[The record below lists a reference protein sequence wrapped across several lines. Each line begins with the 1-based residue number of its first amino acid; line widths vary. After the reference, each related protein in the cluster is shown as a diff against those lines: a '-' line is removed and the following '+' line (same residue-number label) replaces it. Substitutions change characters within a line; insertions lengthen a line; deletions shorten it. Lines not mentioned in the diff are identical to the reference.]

1 MLVVGLFAGI
11 LAGLLGVGGG
21 IVIVPALYLLF
32 SYLNI
37 APEILMH
44 LAVGT
49 SLATIIPTSIR
60 SVLKHRSRD
69 AVDGT
74 ILRGWGPWLFVGAV
88 AGGIAA
94 GFIST
99 SGLAVIFGL
108 IALAVSLHMAIGN
121 PDRTVADHLPTG
133 MAGRTTPLVVGA
145 LSTLMGIG
153 GGTLGVPIMTLFK
166 VPIHK
171 AVGTAS
177 GFGVIIAVPATIAF
191 VISGLGADNLPPW
204 SVGYV
209 SLIGFAL
216 IVPATLL
223 SVPLGVRLAH
233 WLNPA
238 MLRRAF
244 ALFLGLTALRML
256 WDSAIAL
263 VA

>member
-1 MLVVGLFAGI
+1 MPGSEFLILFAAVMLVVGLFAGI

-94 GFIST
+94 GT
-99 SGLAVIFGL
+99 S
-108 IALAVSLHMAIGN
+108 
-121 PDRTVADHLPTG
+121 
-133 MAGRTTPLVVGA
+133 
-145 LSTLMGIG
+145 
-153 GGTLGVPIMTLFK
+153 
-166 VPIHK
+166 
-171 AVGTAS
+171 
-177 GFGVIIAVPATIAF
+177 
-191 VISGLGADNLPPW
+191 
-204 SVGYV
+204 
-209 SLIGFAL
+209 
-216 IVPATLL
+216 
-223 SVPLGVRLAH
+223 
-233 WLNPA
+233 
-238 MLRRAF
+238 
-244 ALFLGLTALRML
+244 
-256 WDSAIAL
+256 
-263 VA
+263 